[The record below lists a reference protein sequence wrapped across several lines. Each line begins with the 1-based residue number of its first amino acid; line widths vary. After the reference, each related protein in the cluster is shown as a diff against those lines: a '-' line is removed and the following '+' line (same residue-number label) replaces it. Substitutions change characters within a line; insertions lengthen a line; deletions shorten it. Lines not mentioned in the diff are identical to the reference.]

1 MHPFSFKLAQVIDA
15 CPGFTSVQFSLRL
28 IASLESYDES
38 KNIIQALLLTQ
49 RTQDYIKKISEDSRD
64 DLNAGIYEDTS
75 TLTTFL
81 GTMDSEE
88 ISNELK
94 EIFFSTSSE
103 TGFIATEFQN
113 NYLIFNV
120 SEVIYPDDISKVD
133 NSDDYYNFVL
143 NTRSESE
150 FSLFYNN
157 ISSDLD
163 IVINN
168 NYMDRD

>member
-1 MHPFSFKLAQVIDA
+1 
-15 CPGFTSVQFSLRL
+15 
-28 IASLESYDES
+28 
-38 KNIIQALLLTQ
+38 
-49 RTQDYIKKISEDSRD
+49 
-64 DLNAGIYEDTS
+64 
-75 TLTTFL
+75 
-81 GTMDSEE
+81 MDSEE